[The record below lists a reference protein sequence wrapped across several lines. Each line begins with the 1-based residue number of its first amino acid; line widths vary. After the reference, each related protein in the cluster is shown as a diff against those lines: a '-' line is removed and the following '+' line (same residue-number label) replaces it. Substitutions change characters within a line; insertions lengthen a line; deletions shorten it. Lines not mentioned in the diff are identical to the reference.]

1 MAETEAGTMRTRS
14 RVQGPCGEDRCH
26 DSNNAFAF
34 LIHRASQYI
43 RCLFVLQCYNL
54 LRVCDMEESPSG
66 FPFSMA
72 LFCTSIYVQTSCA
85 IEKETLMSDDLA
97 TLESQR
103 SNLMEEFLR
112 LGDLRPGSIT
122 AVTRRCGKPS
132 CHCAKHN
139 DPGHDPQFRLTR
151 RVSGKTVTETFPNPT
166 ALRKAQQEVAE
177 FHRFQ
182 KLSQDLV
189 AVNDRICRL
198 RPVAQ
203 ERGGWTEQEKKRL
216 LRSIRK

>member
-1 MAETEAGTMRTRS
+1 
-14 RVQGPCGEDRCH
+14 
-26 DSNNAFAF
+26 
-34 LIHRASQYI
+34 
-43 RCLFVLQCYNL
+43 
-54 LRVCDMEESPSG
+54 
-66 FPFSMA
+66 
-72 LFCTSIYVQTSCA
+72 
-85 IEKETLMSDDLA
+85 MSDNLD
-97 TLESQR
+97 TLETQR
-103 SNLMEEFLR
+103 SELLEEFLR

-139 DPGHDPQFRLTR
+139 DPGHDRQFRLTR
-151 RVSGKTVTETFPNPT
+151 RVFGKTVTETFPNPT

-189 AVNDRICRL
+189 ALNDKICRL

-203 ERGGWTEQEKKRL
+203 HRGGWSEQKKNGCCNPSRGGAGSKSTARPCL
-216 LRSIRK
+216 CKTCTDTVLAKGARRCR